1 MVWRGIVSAQLTTFR
16 AGWYH
21 SFGQLKHPAAA
32 QFDDRPVGK
41 AHLLFVGSL
50 ALSLRSASLSLF
62 SLSLSF
68 LLLLLEMV
76 DGLVRE
82 VAAGSKRGGIEIHRI
97 KLLVKSNKQ

>member
-1 MVWRGIVSAQLTTFR
+1 MGVVWRGIVSAQLTTFR

-50 ALSLRSASLSLF
+50 ALSLCSA